1 MKKTITILLLIILFV
16 GTAMAQ
22 QRRVFG
28 KYDWRKDRHKVYLAL
43 GASEFYGDFGGLNK
57 IGSETFSL
65 RDFDIQAVRPA
76 VQIGYIYRFS
86 RFFAS
91 RSSFDYIWLSGNDKW
106 TKETFRRNRNL
117 NFRTATYG
125 LSSSIVFLYDF
136 RQKTRFSSLHRTK
149 SRARSGFREMVY
161 TPYIQA
167 GVGGFYFNS
176 KGKYNGEWY
185 KLKPLCTEGQ
195 TLVPTRKKYSS
206 VQLAIPVG
214 VGFRI
219 KIAKEW
225 EIGLEYSQWIT
236 FTDYIDDCSTTYFDE
251 NALLQNKGQLAV
263 DMANPAI
270 DDQVGMPLYPS
281 TRPGQQ
287 RGDPRDN
294 DHMIGLF
301 FTVCYSITEGYTPKL
316 RF

>member
-1 MKKTITILLLIILFV
+1 MKKLILFLFLIIFIVLSSQ
-16 GTAMAQ
+16 AQ
-22 QRRVFG
+22 QRRTFG
-28 KYDWRKDRHKVYLAL
+28 RNDWKKQKHKVYLAV

-57 IGSETFSL
+57 IGSEVFSL

-76 VQIGYIYRFS
+76 VQIGYLYRFS
-86 RFFAS
+86 KFFAW

-106 TKETFRRNRNL
+106 TKELFRSNRNL
-117 NFRTATYG
+117 NFRTPTYG
-125 LSSSIVFLYDF
+125 LSSSIVFLHDF
-136 RQKTRFSSLHRTK
+136 VQKKRYTGVHRLK
-149 SRARSGFREMVY
+149 SNIRKGFREMVY
-161 TPYIQA
+161 TPYIQ
-167 GVGGFYFNS
+167 VGIGGMYFNS
-176 KGKYNGEWY
+176 KGKYDGEWHA
-185 KLKPLCTEGQ
+185 LKPLCTEGQ

-206 VQLAIPVG
+206 VQFTVPLG

-219 KIAKEW
+219 KVAKAW
-225 EIGLEYSQWIT
+225 EVGLEYSQWIT

-251 NALLQNKGQLAV
+251 NALLQSKGQLAV

-270 DDQVGMPLYPS
+270 DDAPEMPLYPS